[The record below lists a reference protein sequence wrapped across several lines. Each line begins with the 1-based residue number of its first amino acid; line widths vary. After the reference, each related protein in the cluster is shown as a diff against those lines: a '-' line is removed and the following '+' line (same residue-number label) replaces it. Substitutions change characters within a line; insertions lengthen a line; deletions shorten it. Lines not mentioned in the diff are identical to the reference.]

1 MKSNINEVKVQEM
14 TKEELKSFV
23 KDLIKDESS
32 KTKLDEEKIRK
43 IVREM
48 LKKQYRMFWEKSSFF
63 LDRL

>member
-63 LDRL
+63 LDR

>member
-1 MKSNINEVKVQEM
+1 M